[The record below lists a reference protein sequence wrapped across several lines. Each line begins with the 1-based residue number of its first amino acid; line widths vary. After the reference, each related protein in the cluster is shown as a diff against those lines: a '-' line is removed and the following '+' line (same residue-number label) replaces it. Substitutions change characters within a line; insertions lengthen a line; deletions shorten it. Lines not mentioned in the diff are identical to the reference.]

1 MKFKK
6 RTLIGL
12 ILATPL
18 VAYASSK
25 EVSTSD
31 KQIILAPPNLEL
43 SKEGK
48 FKQNNL
54 PMEEGA
60 ISNYEAEK
68 LTEKLIKR
76 ESGEVKF
83 KNNSTK
89 NNHIDK
95 SAPIK
100 SNKGDK
106 IILKIKELDSSI
118 KLSFSNLP
126 EINKSKIAEIESGWQ
141 IILQIPE
148 ERAINIS
155 NTLKSPKYY
164 ADIDVNKFNNS
175 TYIISVIN
183 NKNFKL
189 SKPVINNKKDLNI
202 DINVKDL
209 KNNDKNKFTIP
220 FLRKFTKRTS
230 VFKKIGTAQAPPVG
244 DIASGSVVLK
254 NRGFIQLEGPKVSLT
269 LNNASAKD
277 ALIRLTKLGGYGLVL
292 ASEDNQ
298 GNSKNSSKSDS
309 LISGPKVTL
318 SFIDEDYSVAFNSIL
333 LASGMQAKRNQNLII
348 VGKNVLGKSFG
359 PQLSKVYRLNQTTAS
374 AAADYLATLG
384 ASITKV
390 DTVSSAASGEA
401 SSKDN
406 AVKFIDSYSASTGP
420 LNGLNGTTDSRLQTI
435 TLVGPSEL
443 ILIAEKYLK
452 QLDLRQRQVALT
464 VKILDVE
471 LTDTDS
477 ISNDL
482 AFRTG
487 STFIVNEKGK
497 LFSAFGNYIPG
508 SLSSGGSE
516 ETRTYSEDSSIDS
529 EGIKTTTKALS
540 TALSAA
546 VIPNPGFQYSA
557 NELYNF
563 LAAQIRSTSTKV
575 LANPTLILSEN
586 SEEISGGAAI
596 VGSIGGGVSS
606 IGRPYANESFITL
619 GTNVITDYATST
631 SSEGGATTCK
641 ASFSTAGLTFGARIN
656 KIDDNGYVTFSL
668 SPEFTS
674 ISEIIDIPN
683 CGPINILSVR
693 RLDTGKLRVRD
704 SQTLILTG
712 VISEI
717 DGETITKTP
726 ILGDIP
732 ILGRLFRSTSG
743 SKRKSELV
751 ILVTP
756 KIINDTEIDNF
767 KLGYELTDDSN
778 KYLTNNN
785 E

>member
-6 RTLIGL
+6 SILIGL
-12 ILATPL
+12 ILTTPL
-18 VAYASSK
+18 VAYASNKQVSISNKQINLAPANLEASK
-25 EVSTSD
+25 EDTN
-31 KQIILAPPNLEL
+31 KKKIL
-43 SKEGK
+43 
-48 FKQNNL
+48 QN
-54 PMEEGA
+54 EEGA

-76 ESGEVKF
+76 ESGEIKF
-83 KNNSTK
+83 KINPNK
-89 NNHIDK
+89 NNNIKK
-95 SAPIK
+95 SAPLY
-100 SNKGDK
+100 SNKENK
-106 IILKIKELDSSI
+106 ITLKVKELDSLI
-118 KLSFSNLP
+118 KISFSNLI
-126 EINKSKIAEIESGWQ
+126 EINNSKILETDSGWQ
-141 IILQIPE
+141 IILQVPE
-148 ERAINIS
+148 ERTINIS
-155 NTLKSPKYY
+155 NSTKNPKYY
-164 ADIDVNKFNNS
+164 TDIEVNKFNKS

-183 NKNFKL
+183 KKDFKL
-189 SKPVINNKKDLNI
+189 NKPFINNEKDLSI
-202 DINVKDL
+202 DINVKNI
-209 KNNDKNKFTIP
+209 KNKIKKFTIP
-220 FLRKFTKRTS
+220 FLRKFKKRNSVYTKVGS
-230 VFKKIGTAQAPPVG
+230 AEAPPVG
-244 DIASGSVVLK
+244 DIASGSVLLK
-254 NRGFIQLEGPKVSLT
+254 NRGFIQLKGPEVSLT

-277 ALIRLTKLGGYGLVL
+277 ALMKLAKLGGYGFVL
-292 ASEDNQ
+292 ANE
-298 GNSKNSSKSDS
+298 GNSKNSSKDEE
-309 LISGPKVTL
+309 LNSGPKVTL
-318 SFIDEDYSVAFNSIL
+318 SFIDEDYSVAFNSVL

-390 DTVSSAASGEA
+390 DTVASSDSGEA

-406 AVKFIDSYSASTGP
+406 GVKYIDSYSASTGP
-420 LNGLNGTTDSRLQTI
+420 LNGLFGTTDSRLQTI

-508 SLSSGGSE
+508 SLSSGGPA
-516 ETRTYSEDSSIDS
+516 ETRTFSESTNIDNL
-529 EGIKTTTKALS
+529 GNKTTTTALS
-540 TALSAA
+540 TAIGNQ
-546 VIPNPGFQYSA
+546 VIPNPGFQYTA
-557 NELYNF
+557 NQLYNF
-563 LAAQIRSTSTKV
+563 LAAQMRKTSTKV
-575 LANPTLILSEN
+575 LANPTLILSES
-586 SEEISGGAAI
+586 SEEISGGAAV

-668 SPEFTS
+668 SPKFTS

-693 RLDTGKLRVRD
+693 RLDTGKLRVKD

-712 VISEI
+712 VISEL
-717 DGETITKTP
+717 DGETISKTP

-732 ILGRLFRSTSG
+732 ILGRLFKSTSG

-767 KLGYELTDDSN
+767 KLGYEP
-778 KYLTNNN
+778 TN
-785 E
+785 ESKKIIKK